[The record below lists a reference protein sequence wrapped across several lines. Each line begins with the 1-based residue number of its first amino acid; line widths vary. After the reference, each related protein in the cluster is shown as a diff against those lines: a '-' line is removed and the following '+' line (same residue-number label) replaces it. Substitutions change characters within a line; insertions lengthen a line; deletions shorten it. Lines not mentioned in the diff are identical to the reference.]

1 MFKPLIDFNVYYKFR
16 VSHFKL
22 NDELKTIEQVND
34 ASDSK
39 SVSNISNPIT
49 FDSMMTI
56 TNTDNW
62 EVITEEAYSAKRA
75 EVLAILSAM

>member
-1 MFKPLIDFNVYYKFR
+1 MNVYYKFR

-34 ASDSK
+34 AADSK
-39 SVSNISNPIT
+39 SVSHISNPVT
-49 FDSMMTI
+49 FDSMMSI

-62 EVITEEAYSAKRA
+62 EVITEESYSAKRA

>member
-1 MFKPLIDFNVYYKFR
+1 MVNYYKFR

-22 NDELKTIEQVND
+22 NAELKTIEQVND
-34 ASDSK
+34 ATDSK
-39 SVSNISNPIT
+39 SVSHISNPVT
-49 FDSMMTI
+49 FDSMIAI

>member
-1 MFKPLIDFNVYYKFR
+1 MNVYYKFR

-34 ASDSK
+34 APDSK
-39 SVSNISNPIT
+39 SVSHISNSIT
-49 FDSMMTI
+49 FDSMMAI

-62 EVITEEAYSAKRA
+62 EVITEEVYSAKRA

>member
-1 MFKPLIDFNVYYKFR
+1 MNVYYKFR

-34 ASDSK
+34 AADSK
-39 SVSNISNPIT
+39 SVSHISNPVT
-49 FDSMMTI
+49 FDSMMAI

>member
-1 MFKPLIDFNVYYKFR
+1 MNVYYRFR

-22 NDELKTIEQVND
+22 DTELKTIEQVND
-34 ASDSK
+34 APDSK
-39 SVSNISNPIT
+39 SVSNVSNPIT

>member
-1 MFKPLIDFNVYYKFR
+1 MNVYYKFR

-22 NDELKTIEQVND
+22 SDELKTIEQVND

>member
-1 MFKPLIDFNVYYKFR
+1 MNVYYKFR

-22 NDELKTIEQVND
+22 NDELKTIEQVNN
-34 ASDSK
+34 AADSK
-39 SVSNISNPIT
+39 SVSHISNPVT
-49 FDSMMTI
+49 FDSMMSI

-62 EVITEEAYSAKRA
+62 EVITEESYSAKRA

>member
-1 MFKPLIDFNVYYKFR
+1 MNVYYKFR

-22 NDELKTIEQVND
+22 NDQLKTIEQVND

>member
-1 MFKPLIDFNVYYKFR
+1 MNVYYRFR

-22 NDELKTIEQVND
+22 DTELKTIEQVND
-34 ASDSK
+34 APDSK
-39 SVSNISNPIT
+39 SVSNVSNPIT

-56 TNTDNW
+56 TNRDGW
-62 EVITEEAYSAKRA
+62 EVITQEEYTAKRA

>member
-1 MFKPLIDFNVYYKFR
+1 MNVYYRFK

-22 NDELKTIEQVND
+22 NAELKTIEQVND
-34 ASDSK
+34 APDSK
-39 SVSNISNPIT
+39 SVSNVSNPIT

-56 TNTDNW
+56 TNRDGW
-62 EVITEEAYSAKRA
+62 EVITQEEYTAKRA

>member
-1 MFKPLIDFNVYYKFR
+1 
-16 VSHFKL
+16 
-22 NDELKTIEQVND
+22 
-34 ASDSK
+34 
-39 SVSNISNPIT
+39 VSNISNPIT